1 MLAMLR
7 NLEKERHTQPADEPF
22 KWPGFRSLPVVL
34 KEAAYWTP
42 MGHDHWWSAQV
53 QQRLKSRFE
62 SYDARSVQT
71 D

>member
-1 MLAMLR
+1 MLR
-7 NLEKERHTQPADEPF
+7 NMEKEHDKLHADEPF
-22 KWPGFRSLPVVL
+22 KRPGFPSLAMVL

-62 SYDARSVQT
+62 SYDARSVRT